1 MTDADS
7 SNSTGS
13 PGSSDSSGSLDSPDT
28 GPSTSET
35 YDEFA
40 ASRSDPR
47 FTDWLRERAG
57 DSWDDATAHRLTREL
72 AADELA
78 DDVFRQ
84 YLVQDYAFVETLVG
98 VFGHAV
104 GTAPTMESKSEL
116 VSFLGVL
123 TDDEDD
129 YFLRAFDA
137 LDVPESVYS
146 EPKTTPA
153 TRAFIDLLERA
164 AGQGGY
170 AETLAVLVPAEWVYL
185 SWATDAA
192 DGHTNPDESP
202 SRFYLS
208 EWVDLHAVDDFE
220 AFVEWLRAELDR
232 EGAAASPRR
241 QRRLEQLFRRTVELE
256 VAFFDEAY
264 ELAPSGDST
273 ATATSPASSQSGDGG
288 ASQPGD
294 GRW

>member
-1 MTDADS
+1 MTDADQ
-7 SNSTGS
+7 
-13 PGSSDSSGSLDSPDT
+13 SDSIDSPDSSDAD
-28 GPSTSET
+28 PSAPET

-57 DSWDDATAHRLTREL
+57 DSWDDATRHRLTREL

-146 EPKTTPA
+146 DPETTPA

-185 SWATDAA
+185 SWATAA
-192 DGHTNPDESP
+192 DDTGSNPSESP

-208 EWVDLHAVDDFE
+208 EWIDLHAVDDFA
-220 AFVEWLRAELDR
+220 AFVEWLRTELDR

-264 ELAPSGDST
+264 ELAPSGDLT
-273 ATATSPASSQSGDGG
+273 APTTSSASSKSGGR
-288 ASQPGD
+288 SSRPGD

>member
-1 MTDADS
+1 MTDGDPSDS
-7 SNSTGS
+7 VGS
-13 PGSSDSSGSLDSPDT
+13 PGESQPA
-28 GPSTSET
+28 PET

-57 DSWDDATAHRLTREL
+57 ESWDDATAHRLTREL

-104 GTAPTMESKSEL
+104 GTAPTMASKSEL

-146 EPKTTPA
+146 DPKTTPT

-185 SWATDAA
+185 SWATAAA
-192 DGHTNPDESP
+192 DADDSP

-208 EWVDLHAVDDFE
+208 EWVDLHAIDDF
-220 AFVEWLRAELDR
+220 ASFVEWLRTELDR

-256 VAFFDEAY
+256 VTFFDEAY
-264 ELAPSGDST
+264 ELGRGS
-273 ATATSPASSQSGDGG
+273 
-288 ASQPGD
+288 SQPGD
-294 GRW
+294 DRW

>member
-1 MTDADS
+1 MTDTDS
-7 SNSTGS
+7 ST
-13 PGSSDSSGSLDSPDT
+13 P
-28 GPSTSET
+28 ET

-57 DSWDDATAHRLTREL
+57 DSWRDATRHRLTREL
-72 AADELA
+72 AADELT

-146 EPKTTPA
+146 DPETTPA

-185 SWATDAA
+185 SWATAA
-192 DGHTNPDESP
+192 AATDPATDTGADEPP

-208 EWVDLHAVDDFE
+208 EWVDLHAVDDFA
-220 AFVEWLRAELDR
+220 AFVEWLRTELDR

-264 ELAPSGDST
+264 ELAPSGDLT
-273 ATATSPASSQSGDGG
+273 APTTSSASSKSGGR
-288 ASQPGD
+288 SSRPGD